1 MFDTVSHMENLFPD
15 VIGQDAA
22 KKKLAFYLNSYHSTR
37 IMPNLMLCAPKGQ
50 GKSMLAREAAKQLY
64 LYEDGRPVLKDNGK
78 VKKKTFLEINAST
91 IKNVRQF
98 VNNVLIPHV
107 VDKDVT
113 IFIDEASEI
122 KKDVTM
128 SLLTMLNPNAT
139 NKNTFVYD
147 DYACDI
153 DFSRQTFIFATSESH
168 SVFVPLMDRLTRVDL
183 EEYSLSHLGQIVQKA
198 APEIEFQENVLLDIA
213 TVLRGNARQ
222 AVKMAGDIRTYL
234 CGKNKFNKIDW
245 KSLISLLSILPNGL
259 SPIELNL
266 LRYMKDS
273 PDGSSLTNLAA
284 KTGLSREAVQKD
296 YEIYLQKNGLMEIS
310 AGKGRTIT
318 AKGLEYLKKL
328 DLEMTPTPAACA
340 A

>member
-1 MFDTVSHMENLFPD
+1 MENLFSD

-64 LYEDGRPVLKDNGK
+64 LYEDGKPVLKENGK

-91 IKNVRQF
+91 IKGVRQF
-98 VNNVLIPHV
+98 VNNVLVPHV

-113 IFIDEASEI
+113 VFIDEASEI

-128 SLLTMLNPNAT
+128 SLLTLLNPNAT

-147 DYACDI
+147 DYTCDI

-168 SVFVPLMDRLTRVDL
+168 SVFAPLMDRLTRVDL
-183 EEYSLSHLGQIVQKA
+183 EDYSYGHLGQIVQKA
-198 APEIEFQENVLLDIA
+198 APEVKFKDDVLLEIA

-222 AVKMAGDIRTYL
+222 AVKTAGDIKTYL
-234 CGKNKFNKIDW
+234 CGKDKFGNADW
-245 KSLISLLSILPNGL
+245 QKLIGLLSILPLGL

-266 LRYMKDS
+266 LRFMRQNA
-273 PDGSSLTNLAA
+273 DGSSLTNLAA
-284 KTGLSREAVQKD
+284 KTGLSRDAVQKD
-296 YEIYLQKNGLMEIS
+296 YETYLQKHSLMEVT

-318 AKGLEYLKKL
+318 AKGLDYLKGFEAL
-328 DLEMTPTPAACA
+328 PSAA
-340 A
+340 